1 MASNST
7 STATVSEGGIP
18 TLLLRGDAAQ
28 HQADLI
34 HGHEARAQ
42 QQQRSTTT
50 RPDGLRSDRE
60 YHEAWTGGD
69 PEGWPQARGVPP
81 FRPLRSN
88 EASTRP
94 LGASTPE
101 RVFVTAMFTGVYA
114 NHVMHEVWANSVG
127 RFTKK
132 TFVYPIGGQF

>member
-1 MASNST
+1 MGDPLPAKRGPPRAPSKPRELEPLSKPREVYFDPSTLDEEDDEQQRMASNST

-18 TLLLRGDAAQ
+18 TLLLRGDAAR

-42 QQQRSTTT
+42 QQQQQRSTMT

-69 PEGWPQARGVPP
+69 PGESLSFVERRGVQ
-81 FRPLRSN
+81 S
-88 EASTRP
+88 S
-94 LGASTPE
+94 
-101 RVFVTAMFTGVYA
+101 
-114 NHVMHEVWANSVG
+114 
-127 RFTKK
+127 
-132 TFVYPIGGQF
+132 

>member
-34 HGHEARAQ
+34 HSHEARAQ

-50 RPDGLRSDRE
+50 RPDGLRSDRV

-69 PEGWPQARGVPP
+69 PGEFVCCTFRQSGGTVPSP
-81 FRPLRSN
+81 C
-88 EASTRP
+88 A
-94 LGASTPE
+94 AC
-101 RVFVTAMFTGVYA
+101 
-114 NHVMHEVWANSVG
+114 
-127 RFTKK
+127 
-132 TFVYPIGGQF
+132 

>member
-18 TLLLRGDAAQ
+18 TLLLRGEAAQ

-34 HGHEARAQ
+34 HGHEARTQ
-42 QQQRSTTT
+42 QQQRTTTT

-69 PEGWPQARGVPP
+69 PGEFLVSCCPFVKSGGYTCARLV
-81 FRPLRSN
+81 
-88 EASTRP
+88 E
-94 LGASTPE
+94 
-101 RVFVTAMFTGVYA
+101 TAAG
-114 NHVMHEVWANSVG
+114 S
-127 RFTKK
+127 
-132 TFVYPIGGQF
+132 

>member
-42 QQQRSTTT
+42 QRSTT

-69 PEGWPQARGVPP
+69 PGESSFVVL
-81 FRPLRSN
+81 LRRSAGYSHLEQLV
-88 EASTRP
+88 EAA
-94 LGASTPE
+94 AS
-101 RVFVTAMFTGVYA
+101 
-114 NHVMHEVWANSVG
+114 
-127 RFTKK
+127 
-132 TFVYPIGGQF
+132 